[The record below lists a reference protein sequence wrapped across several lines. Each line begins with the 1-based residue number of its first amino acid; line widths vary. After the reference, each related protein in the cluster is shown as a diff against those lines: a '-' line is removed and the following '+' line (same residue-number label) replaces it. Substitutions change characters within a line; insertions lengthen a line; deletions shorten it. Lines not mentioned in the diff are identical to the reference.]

1 MSITFNPSLFFEVG
15 WWLGLGSV
23 MAIVTCMI
31 LFWLVGK
38 LVDKIFNHL
47 PWFKGSLDE
56 YTFVNLPDHILSM
69 SLSQDTKLNTIT
81 ATAEYIVRGELL
93 TKKYTVLVF
102 DKHYEKFSHSAQLE
116 LMAVIQ
122 KEL

>member
-23 MAIVTCMI
+23 MAVMLCII
-31 LFWLVGK
+31 IFWLVGK
-38 LVDKIFNHL
+38 TVDKIFQLL
-47 PWFKGSLDE
+47 PWFKDPLDE
-56 YTFVNLPDHILSM
+56 YKFVNLPDHILSM
-69 SLSQDTKLNTIT
+69 NLSHDTKLNTIT
-81 ATAEYIVRGELL
+81 ATAEYLVRGELL
-93 TKKYTVLVF
+93 TKKFTVCVF
-102 DKHYEKFSHSAQLE
+102 DKGYEKFSHSAQLE